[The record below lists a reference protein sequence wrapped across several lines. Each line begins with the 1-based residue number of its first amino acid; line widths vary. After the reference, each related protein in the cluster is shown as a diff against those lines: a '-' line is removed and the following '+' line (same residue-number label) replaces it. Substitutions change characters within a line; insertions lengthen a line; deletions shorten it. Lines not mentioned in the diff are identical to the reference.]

1 MFIHIFSKKMHILI
15 NSLELFYILYYR
27 EERKM
32 QMRSSDLYFH
42 SQKKEVNVMQDYLV
56 EIKQVTKKFHKQK
69 ALNQVSLNIPKNC
82 VYGLLGPNGA
92 GKSTLLKSLTGIMR
106 PTEGK
111 ILFDGHLWS
120 RKDLNEIGALVET
133 PPIYENLSAWE
144 NLKVRAL
151 ILGLSDERIEEVLR
165 IVGLENTGRKKAGA
179 FSLGMKQRLGIAI
192 ALLNHPKLLVL
203 DEPVNGLDPV
213 GIQELREMIRKFPEE
228 GITVLISSHIL
239 SEIEQTADYIG
250 IIVEGEM
257 HYEGSIS
264 ECDNLEELFM
274 EIVKKQRKEG
284 IR

>member
-1 MFIHIFSKKMHILI
+1 
-15 NSLELFYILYYR
+15 
-27 EERKM
+27 
-32 QMRSSDLYFH
+32 
-42 SQKKEVNVMQDYLV
+42 MQDYLV
-56 EIKQVTKKFHKQK
+56 EIKQVTKEFHKQK

-106 PTEGK
+106 QTEGE
-111 ILFDGHLWS
+111 ILFDGHRWS

-144 NLKVRAL
+144 NLKVQAL
-151 ILGLSDERIEEVLR
+151 LLGLPDGRIEEVLR

-213 GIQELREMIRKFPEE
+213 GIQELREMIRRFPEE

-239 SEIEQTADYIG
+239 SEIEQTVDYIG
-250 IIVEGEM
+250 IIVEGEV

-264 ECDNLEELFM
+264 ECDNLEALFM

>member
-1 MFIHIFSKKMHILI
+1 MH
-15 NSLELFYILYYR
+15 
-27 EERKM
+27 
-32 QMRSSDLYFH
+32 SSDLYFH
-42 SQKKEVNVMQDYLV
+42 SQKKGGKCDAGLSGRNQTGYKRISQAKS
-56 EIKQVTKKFHKQK
+56 IKSSFIEYSKELCLWS
-69 ALNQVSLNIPKNC
+69 A
-82 VYGLLGPNGA
+82 GA
-92 GKSTLLKSLTGIMR
+92 KWRRKVTLLKSLTGIMR
-106 PTEGK
+106 QTEGE
-111 ILFDGHLWS
+111 ILFDGHRWS

-151 ILGLSDERIEEVLR
+151 LLGLPDGRIEEVLR

-213 GIQELREMIRKFPEE
+213 GIQELREMIRRFPEE

-239 SEIEQTADYIG
+239 SEIEQTVDYIG
-250 IIVEGEM
+250 IIVEGEV

-264 ECDNLEELFM
+264 ECDNLEALFM

>member
-1 MFIHIFSKKMHILI
+1 M
-15 NSLELFYILYYR
+15 
-27 EERKM
+27 
-32 QMRSSDLYFH
+32 
-42 SQKKEVNVMQDYLV
+42 
-56 EIKQVTKKFHKQK
+56 
-69 ALNQVSLNIPKNC
+69 NIPKNC

-106 PTEGK
+106 QTEGE
-111 ILFDGHLWS
+111 ILFDGHRWS

-151 ILGLSDERIEEVLR
+151 LLGLPDGRIEEVLR

-213 GIQELREMIRKFPEE
+213 GIQELREMIRRFPEE

-239 SEIEQTADYIG
+239 SEIEQTVDYIG
-250 IIVEGEM
+250 IIVEGEV

-264 ECDNLEELFM
+264 ECDNLETLFM